1 MTAFT
6 RNTKSACAPACPSSM
21 CVYTIACSE
30 HVSIEQM
37 FFLPSPCEDTDKTR
51 DSRLQLYGA
60 VHITTHTRLI
70 SNVVSATVSASPAG
84 VPVGLGGA
92 RGVRERDTRADGARV
107 VVLRRQRHRE
117 TSRPRDPRR
126 AAREEIA
133 RAHSPRR
140 NACARRG
147 RTERGA
153 GVLTEE
159 TVSSCVC
166 VAVRVEI
173 SRTQRRTFSLSP
185 GLHSPLHSQ
194 TLFHK
199 SESER
204 TL

>member
-1 MTAFT
+1 VAAGGLTAFT

-126 AAREEIA
+126 AAREDSA
-133 RAHSPRR
+133 RAQPPQKRVCETWTDR
-140 NACARRG
+140 ARSGGAHRG
-147 RTERGA
+147 DS
-153 GVLTEE
+153 LIL
-159 TVSSCVC
+159 CVC
-166 VAVRVEI
+166 GGE
-173 SRTQRRTFSLSP
+173 SGDLT
-185 GLHSPLHSQ
+185 HS
-194 TLFHK
+194 T
-199 SESER
+199 
-204 TL
+204 

>member
-1 MTAFT
+1 MAAGGLTAFT

-92 RGVRERDTRADGARV
+92 RGGEGARHT
-107 VVLRRQRHRE
+107 RRRGTGRRVASTT
-117 TSRPRDPRR
+117 TSRDEPTPRPPACGERGDS
-126 AAREEIA
+126 A
-133 RAHSPRR
+133 RAQPPQKRVCETWTDR
-140 NACARRG
+140 ARSGGAHRG
-147 RTERGA
+147 DS
-153 GVLTEE
+153 LIL
-159 TVSSCVC
+159 CVC
-166 VAVRVEI
+166 GGE
-173 SRTQRRTFSLSP
+173 SGDLT
-185 GLHSPLHSQ
+185 HS
-194 TLFHK
+194 T
-199 SESER
+199 
-204 TL
+204 